1 MRYLSAAENCAVNTA
16 GRFSRVPSRLLPARA
31 SRNIGL
37 ISDDDIE
44 KAVEYLRANARPA
57 AQAKANRVYMEEYRK
72 VVKAQIMREHDGVAL
87 GAQEAIAYADAR
99 YMQHLQAMKE
109 AIEKDEY
116 NRWMMTAAEAKIEA
130 WRTQQ
135 ANARAEGK
143 AYS

>member
-1 MRYLSAAENCAVNTA
+1 M
-16 GRFSRVPSRLLPARA
+16 
-31 SRNIGL
+31 
-37 ISDDDIE
+37 ISDDDVD
-44 KAVEYLRANARPA
+44 KAVDYLRTNARPA
-57 AQAKANRVYMEEYRK
+57 AQAKANRIYMEEYRK
-72 VVKAQIMREHDGVAL
+72 VVKAQIQREHDSLAI
-87 GAQEAIAYADAR
+87 GAQEARAYADSR
-99 YMQHLQAMKE
+99 YTQHLQAMQA